1 MKKLTISS
9 LLLAASLLQG
19 TILNEFP
26 SLSMNSDGEVV
37 AFWQGYDNTYNV
49 SVARSATLPFG
60 GSWSSPVD
68 VSPAG
73 KLAMYPKVAIN
84 PSGQMIGVWE
94 VVLGNS
100 FSIQAVAG
108 AFGSGWGGVELIS
121 ESTSEDTFPEID
133 IDGSGNGVLLWQK
146 KVGGAYEVRTA
157 SYNSTTHSW
166 GSPVTLSAP
175 SRTMPFPE
183 AVVNSSG
190 KAFAFWQQFVE
201 PANQI
206 QVSSFSS
213 EEGWSTPT
221 VLSDPTYNSTN
232 VQAVINDPGQVVAL
246 WQKGGETAI
255 WIEAAIASPEGIWG
269 EATSLSLPNEI
280 SVNPM
285 AVMNASGK
293 IVAVW
298 QSAYPEDVTL
308 QVVQSA
314 IYSDGVWSA
323 PVSLSDPSLK
333 AASPSIAINSAGKAV
348 LAWTAN
354 GVVQSALLSS
364 ENMWSTVAELS
375 DPASVSFYPQ
385 AGIDAAGNGVVVWQ
399 INDGTDTQIQSSVYT
414 AGGSW
419 SSATTISN

>member
-1 MKKLTISS
+1 M
-9 LLLAASLLQG
+9 
-19 TILNEFP
+19 
-26 SLSMNSDGEVV
+26 
-37 AFWQGYDNTYNV
+37 
-49 SVARSATLPFG
+49 
-60 GSWSSPVD
+60 
-68 VSPAG
+68 
-73 KLAMYPKVAIN
+73 
-84 PSGQMIGVWE
+84 
-94 VVLGNS
+94 
-100 FSIQAVAG
+100 
-108 AFGSGWGGVELIS
+108 
-121 ESTSEDTFPEID
+121 
-133 IDGSGNGVLLWQK
+133 
-146 KVGGAYEVRTA
+146 
-157 SYNSTTHSW
+157 
-166 GSPVTLSAP
+166 
-175 SRTMPFPE
+175 
-183 AVVNSSG
+183 
-190 KAFAFWQQFVE
+190 
-201 PANQI
+201 
-206 QVSSFSS
+206 
-213 EEGWSTPT
+213 
-221 VLSDPTYNSTN
+221 
-232 VQAVINDPGQVVAL
+232 INDPGQVVAL

-375 DPASVSFYPQ
+375 DPSSVSFYPQ

-399 INDGTDTQIQSSVYT
+399 SNDGTDTQIQSSVYT

-419 SSATTISN
+419 SAATTISN